1 MKKEEEYLY
10 SGLILTFMGGFLCVC
25 VFVSMFVASRE
36 RERERER
43 DFRAHISTF
52 FQASTMFGSQAFRTG
67 KNLPEE
73 LKDQMDEAK
82 TKSEQ
87 WVKDAKKMT
96 GKLAQ
101 VTGKKRTSRV
111 DAAEE
116 SIDEWAV
123 ALESEKTARS
133 VENLQGQSFFYFYIL
148 LEHIIS

>member
-1 MKKEEEYLY
+1 M
-10 SGLILTFMGGFLCVC
+10 CVL
-25 VFVSMFVASRE
+25 VSMFVAS
-36 RERERER
+36 RER

-52 FQASTMFGSQAFRTG
+52 FQAPTMFGQAFRTG